1 MPAVMVSG
9 ELAFELA
16 SAESSVL
23 ESRPATFA
31 AVAGLAVRPAAA
43 GVVAVAVVLPEAADS
58 VHPDYVVADPLD
70 SVPSCLLE
78 PVVAVA
84 HWLLLEH

>member
-43 GVVAVAVVLPEAADS
+43 GIVAVVLPEAADS
-58 VHPDYVVADPLD
+58 VHPEYVVADPLD
-70 SVPSCLLE
+70 SVPSCLLG